1 MKKVGYARVSSQEQ
15 NLDRQIQLLSQ
26 YVESD
31 MIITDKASGKDLNR
45 SGYQSLK
52 VGIGK
57 LVKGDELYIT
67 SIDRLSRN
75 KEHAKNELKYY
86 SDKGIRVKILD
97 IPTTLIDLPQG
108 QEWVFD
114 MINNILIEVLASIA
128 ENERQKIKER
138 QRQGYNA
145 MKRNENGK
153 LVSNRT
159 HKQVGRPT
167 AEYPTNWKEVYTQ
180 WQDKIITAVKA
191 MELLN
196 LKRTTFYKLVKQY
209 ENN

>member
-1 MKKVGYARVSSQEQ
+1 M
-15 NLDRQIQLLSQ
+15 
-26 YVESD
+26 
-31 MIITDKASGKDLNR
+31 
-45 SGYQSLK
+45 
-52 VGIGK
+52 
-57 LVKGDELYIT
+57 
-67 SIDRLSRN
+67 
-75 KEHAKNELKYY
+75 KYY

-145 MKRNENGK
+145 MKRNEKGK

-167 AEYPTNWKEVYTQ
+167 AEYPTNWEEVYTQ
-180 WQDKIITAVKA
+180 WKDKVITAVKA